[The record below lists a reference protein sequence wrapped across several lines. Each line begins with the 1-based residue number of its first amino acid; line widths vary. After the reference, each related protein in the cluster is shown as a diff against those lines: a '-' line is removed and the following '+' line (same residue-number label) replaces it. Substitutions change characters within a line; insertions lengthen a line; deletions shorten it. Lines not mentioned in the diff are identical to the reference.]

1 MTTTKNDPKVIK
13 AWAMYD
19 WANSVFALVITS
31 TIFPIYYDAIT
42 KSKEKMDMVNF
53 LGFEVKNS
61 VLFSYTISISFLII
75 AFINPILTAM
85 ADYSGK
91 KKAFMQFF
99 CYLGAAA
106 CAGLYFFD
114 TEHIS
119 LGIVF
124 FSLGLIGFSGSLVF
138 YNSYLPEITDDENI
152 DVVSAKGFTLGYI
165 GSVILLVFLLAVIT
179 FHKELGFENAGVVT
193 KISFVLT
200 GIWWAGFAQIPFR
213 GLPNN
218 VYAKSG
224 QGSWVLN
231 GFKELIKVFKQV
243 LKRKLLLIFLLA
255 FFFYNAGA
263 QTVMYVATIFGT
275 SVLHLKSEQL
285 ILTIL
290 ILQIVAI
297 GGAYIFSFLSKKF
310 GNIRALSIAIFV
322 WIGICGWAHYVEAS
336 DFYYL
341 AATVGLVMGGIQSLS
356 RSTYAKLMPETEDTA
371 SYFSLYDFCDKIS
384 LVIGPAIYGLIEQRT
399 SARDS
404 VLALMVFFMI
414 GFVIILFIPSR
425 NSYEK

>member
-1 MTTTKNDPKVIK
+1 MTTKKNDPKTIK

-31 TIFPIYYDAIT
+31 TIFPIYYDAVT
-42 KSKEKMDMVNF
+42 KSKEKMDMVSF

-106 CAGLYFFD
+106 CCGLYFFD
-114 TEHIS
+114 TEHITV
-119 LGIVF
+119 GIVF

-138 YNSYLPEITDDENI
+138 YNSYLPDISDEENM
-152 DVVSAKGFTLGYI
+152 DAVSAKGFTMGYI
-165 GSVILLVFLLAVIT
+165 GSVILLVFLLVAIT
-179 FHKELGFENAGVVT
+179 FHKEIGFENEGQIT
-193 KISFVLT
+193 RLSFVLT

-218 VYAKSG
+218 VYAKNDK
-224 QGSWVLN
+224 GSWILN
-231 GFKELIKVFKQV
+231 GFKELLKVFKQI

-255 FFFYNAGA
+255 FFFYNTGA
-263 QTVMYVATIFGT
+263 QTVLFVATIFGT
-275 SVLHLKSEQL
+275 SVLKLESNDL
-285 ILTIL
+285 IITIL

-297 GGAYIFSFLSKKF
+297 GGAYMFSFLSKKF
-310 GNIRALSIAIFV
+310 GNIRALSIAIFI
-322 WIGICGWAHYVEAS
+322 WIGICGWAHYVQKA
-336 DFYYL
+336 DFYAL

-356 RSTYAKLMPETEDTA
+356 RSTFAKLMPETEDTA
-371 SYFSLYDFCDKIS
+371 SYFSFYDFCDKIS
-384 LVIGPAIYGLIEQRT
+384 LVVGPAIYGIVEQYYT
-399 SARDS
+399 ARES
-404 VLALMVFFMI
+404 VLVLMVFFMI
-414 GFVIILFIPSR
+414 GFVVIIFIPSK
-425 NSYEK
+425 NIYDK

>member
-1 MTTTKNDPKVIK
+1 MTTTKNDPKIIS

-31 TIFPIYYDAIT
+31 TIFPIYYDAVT
-42 KSKEKMDMVNF
+42 KSSEKMDMVSF
-53 LGFEVKNS
+53 WGFEVKNS

-106 CAGLYFFD
+106 CIGLYFFD

-119 LGIVF
+119 LGIIF

-165 GSVILLVFLLAVIT
+165 GSVILLIFLLVAIT
-179 FHKELGFENAGVVT
+179 FYKELGFASVGTVT

-213 GLPNN
+213 VLPNN

-224 QGSWVLN
+224 EGSWILN
-231 GFKELIKVFKQV
+231 GFKELIKVFRQV

-275 SVLHLKSEQL
+275 SVLKLKSEQL

-310 GNIRALSIAIFV
+310 GNIRALSVAIAV
-322 WIGICGWAHYVEAS
+322 WIGICGWAHYVQAS

-384 LVIGPAIYGLIEQRT
+384 LVVGPAIYGIIEQRT

-404 VLALMVFFMI
+404 VLALMVFFII
-414 GFVIILFIPSR
+414 GFVIIIFIPSK
-425 NSYEK
+425 NIYEK